1 MAVYGK
7 AREII
12 TAHPAGPELTM
23 STEPSEIR
31 YPLGSLSRIEAETF
45 GEPGKRTFRLVLESG
60 PARSY
65 VWLEKEQL
73 FQLGAGLKEAVDRQ
87 TEAERDRGSSPTA
100 PRWRGEET
108 LIEFKARVLSGRH
121 DQDTNSFYLQAH
133 GDESEESGEEAPSVS
148 FWITVD
154 QASVLADES
163 LRICAAGRP
172 PCFLCGL
179 PIDPTGHVCPRA
191 NGHAVFE
198 TG

>member
-1 MAVYGK
+1 
-7 AREII
+7 
-12 TAHPAGPELTM
+12 M
-23 STEPSEIR
+23 SMEPSSIT
-31 YPLGSLSRIEAETF
+31 YPLGAVSRVVAETF
-45 GEPGKRTFRLVLESG
+45 GEPGRRTFRILLESG
-60 PARSY
+60 RATSY

-73 FQLGAGLKEAVDRQ
+73 FQLGAGLKEAVERQ
-87 TEAERDRGSSPTA
+87 AESDSEQGSSPTA
-100 PRWRGEET
+100 PGWSGEET

-121 DQDTNSFYLQAH
+121 DQDTNSFYMQAQGD
-133 GDESEESGEEAPSVS
+133 GDEQSGQEAPSVS

-154 QASVLADES
+154 QAAVLAEES

>member
-1 MAVYGK
+1 MSMEPGS
-7 AREII
+7 I
-12 TAHPAGPELTM
+12 T
-23 STEPSEIR
+23 
-31 YPLGSLSRIEAETF
+31 YPLGALSRIEAETF
-45 GEPGKRTFRLVLESG
+45 GEPGRRTFRLVLHSG
-60 PARSY
+60 RATSH

-87 TEAERDRGSSPTA
+87 TDSDRERASSPTA
-100 PRWRGEET
+100 PGWTGDET
-108 LIEFKARVLSGRH
+108 LIEFKARVLSG
-121 DQDTNSFYLQAH
+121 QAQGD
-133 GDESEESGEEAPSVS
+133 GDEQSGEEAPSVS

>member
-1 MAVYGK
+1 MSMEPGS
-7 AREII
+7 I
-12 TAHPAGPELTM
+12 T
-23 STEPSEIR
+23 
-31 YPLGSLSRIEAETF
+31 YPLGALSRIEAETF
-45 GEPGKRTFRLVLESG
+45 GEPGRRTFRLVLQSG
-60 PARSY
+60 RATFH

-87 TEAERDRGSSPTA
+87 TDSDRQKDSSPTA
-100 PRWRGEET
+100 PSWSGDET

-121 DQDTNSFYLQAH
+121 DEDTNSFYLQAQGD
-133 GDESEESGEEAPSVS
+133 GDEQSGEEAPSVS

>member
-1 MAVYGK
+1 MSMEPGS
-7 AREII
+7 I
-12 TAHPAGPELTM
+12 T
-23 STEPSEIR
+23 
-31 YPLGSLSRIEAETF
+31 YPLGALSRIEAETF
-45 GEPGKRTFRLVLESG
+45 GDPGRRTFRLVLQSG
-60 PARSY
+60 RATSY

-87 TEAERDRGSSPTA
+87 TESDRGRVSSPTA
-100 PRWRGEET
+100 PSWAGAET

-121 DQDTNSFYLQAH
+121 DQDTNSFYLQAQ
-133 GDESEESGEEAPSVS
+133 GVADEQSGEEAPSAS
-148 FWITVD
+148 FWITLD
-154 QASVLADES
+154 QASVLADQC

-179 PIDPTGHVCPRA
+179 PIDPSGHVCPRA

>member
-1 MAVYGK
+1 
-7 AREII
+7 
-12 TAHPAGPELTM
+12 M
-23 STEPSEIR
+23 STEPSSIR

-45 GEPGKRTFRLVLESG
+45 GEPGRRTFRLVLEAG
-60 PARSY
+60 LARCH

-73 FQLGAGLKEAVDRQ
+73 FQLGAGLKDAVDRQ
-87 TEAERDRGSSPTA
+87 TESEREQGSAPTA
-100 PRWRGEET
+100 AAWPGDET
-108 LIEFKARVLSGRH
+108 LIEFKARMLSGRH
-121 DQDTNSFYLQAH
+121 DQDTNSFYLQAL
-133 GDESEESGEEAPSVS
+133 GDAEEESSEEPSSIS

-179 PIDPTGHVCPRA
+179 PIDPSGHICPRA